1 MAKVKI
7 LELKNHTQ
15 EIENSF
21 NKLLPQL
28 SSSFKSISA
37 SEIDE
42 LINSDNTKI
51 LVAVDGDL
59 VLGTLTLV
67 IVKIPTGIKAW
78 IEDVVVDEKARGKG
92 VAKLLMSSAH
102 KLAKELAC
110 SSINLTSTPK
120 RVEANNL
127 YQSLGYKLRNTNCY
141 RLSINE

>member
-1 MAKVKI
+1 MEVI
-7 LELKNHTQ
+7 ELKY
-15 EIENSF
+15 NSNYLVEAF
-21 NKLLPQL
+21 NGLLPQL

-37 SEIDE
+37 PKMDE

-127 YQSLGYKLRNTNCY
+127 YQSLGYKLRNTNYY

>member
-1 MAKVKI
+1 MEVI
-7 LELKNHTQ
+7 ELKY
-15 EIENSF
+15 NSNYLVEAF
-21 NKLLPQL
+21 NGLLPQL
-28 SSSFKSISA
+28 SSSFESISA
-37 SEIDE
+37 PKMDE

-51 LVAVDGDL
+51 LVAVDGGL

-127 YQSLGYKLRNTNCY
+127 YQSLGYKLRNTNYY

>member
-1 MAKVKI
+1 MEVI
-7 LELKNHTQ
+7 ELKY
-15 EIENSF
+15 NSNYLVEAF
-21 NKLLPQL
+21 NGLLPQL
-28 SSSFKSISA
+28 SSSFESISA
-37 SEIDE
+37 PKMDE

-127 YQSLGYKLRNTNCY
+127 YQSLGYKLRNTNYY